1 MKKEDAPFI
10 HSDRDFAACSHWAD
24 CMKMVPFEASGD
36 FYEQFN
42 KQLEEAKP
50 AAAA

>member
-24 CMKMVPFEASGD
+24 CMKMVHSSI
-36 FYEQFN
+36 FYRSTN
-42 KQLEEAKP
+42 VKKNRTKGKGA
-50 AAAA
+50 